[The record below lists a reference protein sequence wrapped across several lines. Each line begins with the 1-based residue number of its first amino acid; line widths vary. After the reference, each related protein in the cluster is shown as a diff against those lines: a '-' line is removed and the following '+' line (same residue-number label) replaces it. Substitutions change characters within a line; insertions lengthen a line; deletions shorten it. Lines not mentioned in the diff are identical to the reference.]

1 MAKISPSILSLEFF
15 CKNSIYLRVRFR
27 ERFVNPQ
34 LLKQLAVYKIKELLI
49 LHGADVNHINGYG
62 YYNSSIWLAKIA
74 NAYEAGKVLIKHG
87 ARFDIFD
94 EIDNCYVT
102 SDGTEHYENLDFLL
116 KCGANPNQGTKDNIF
131 SPLMYAVSKN
141 NISAARLLLKY
152 GQM

>member
-1 MAKISPSILSLEFF
+1 M
-15 CKNSIYLRVRFR
+15 
-27 ERFVNPQ
+27 
-34 LLKQLAVYKIKELLI
+34 
-49 LHGADVNHINGYG
+49 HGADVNHINGYG

-87 ARFDIFD
+87 VKFDIFD
-94 EIDNCYVT
+94 EIDNCYV
-102 SDGTEHYENLDFLL
+102 SPDGTEHYENLDFLL

>member
-1 MAKISPSILSLEFF
+1 M
-15 CKNSIYLRVRFR
+15 C

-87 ARFDIFD
+87 VKFDIFD

-102 SDGTEHYENLDFLL
+102 PDGTEHYENLDFLFEMRSKSKSGCFIL
-116 KCGANPNQGTKDNIF
+116 QYGKLNLVVNVAGAV
-131 SPLMYAVSKN
+131 A
-141 NISAARLLLKY
+141 LLILCFL
-152 GQM
+152 QS